1 MLREKRADDFF
12 VVIASATIDP
22 TGFLSFFKSPY
33 QALNVQGRIF
43 EVSLDYKPPVA
54 AMNPKQLIADHVI
67 PSVVESMEKYADG
80 HVLVFLPG
88 QMEIDLAIK
97 RFMATTDFTD
107 VVVFPLFGAL
117 PPEEQDKIMKFDS
130 TASGQRMVVFTTNV
144 AETSLTIPGVTLVVD
159 AGLAKEVRYDQTR
172 RLSVVELVTIS
183 RSSADQRKGR
193 AGRIAPGKCE
203 ACS

>member
-1 MLREKRADDFF
+1 
-12 VVIASATIDP
+12 
-22 TGFLSFFKSPY
+22 
-33 QALNVQGRIF
+33 
-43 EVSLDYKPPVA
+43 
-54 AMNPKQLIADHVI
+54 
-67 PSVVESMEKYADG
+67 
-80 HVLVFLPG
+80 
-88 QMEIDLAIK
+88 
-97 RFMATTDFTD
+97 
-107 VVVFPLFGAL
+107 
-117 PPEEQDKIMKFDS
+117 MKFDS